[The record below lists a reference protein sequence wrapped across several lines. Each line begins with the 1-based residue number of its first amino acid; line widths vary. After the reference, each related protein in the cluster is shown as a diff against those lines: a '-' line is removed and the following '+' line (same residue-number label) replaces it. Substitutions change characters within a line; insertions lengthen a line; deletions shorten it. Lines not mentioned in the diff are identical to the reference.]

1 MTRTKAKPP
10 TIPRKNRKSRAETGI
25 ELRAS
30 TELRTLIESW
40 AAKRADKPSL
50 SEAVRRLAERG
61 LVTAQ
66 SNRRTS
72 PKAAAKAS
80 AMAGT
85 QIDHLSDR
93 SAPLEEQE
101 KRKRRLLK
109 GPSEFRDI
117 RKDHY

>member
-10 TIPRKNRKSRAETGI
+10 TIPRNDRRSRAAAGI

-30 TELRTLIESW
+30 AELRTRIERW

-50 SEAVRRLAERG
+50 SEAVRRLVERG
-61 LVTAQ
+61 LATAH
-66 SNRRTS
+66 SNLRPS

-85 QIDHLSDR
+85 QIDLLSDR
-93 SAPLEEQE
+93 SAPLEERE

-117 RKDHY
+117 RKDKH